1 VAKKRGN
8 GEGGITRH
16 KKSGLYMARY
26 TVQTPTGPKR
36 KTIYGKEREEVAEK
50 LIEAL
55 STRNKGL
62 NFEGDDQTLTAY
74 LDRWLNGS
82 VKGSVKPSTYESY
95 ERMIRNHIKPALG
108 HRKLKILAPDHV
120 QHFYQQKLDAG
131 LAPGTVRLM
140 HGIFHKALEQAV
152 KWGIVPRNVCKA
164 TTPPKPNPEEIRP
177 LDAEQARTLLEAARG
192 NRLEA
197 LFVLA
202 VTTGLRIGELLG
214 LKWEDVDLG
223 AETLRV
229 RRTKSQ
235 AKTGPTFTAPKNGKG
250 RSIRLTRRAVE
261 ALRAHKAAQNAERLK
276 LGDLWEDNGLIFCT
290 TAGKPLDFRNVAT
303 ASFKPLLKKAG
314 LPDKKAGLPDIRFH
328 DLRHTCA
335 TLLLSRGHHP
345 KLVQE
350 LLGHASVAMTL
361 DRYSHVLPGM
371 GDQTAAAMEAALS

>member
-1 VAKKRGN
+1 VSKNGN

-36 KTIYGKEREEVAEK
+36 KTLYGKEREEVAEK

-55 STRNKGL
+55 SNRNKGFV
-62 NFEGDDQTLTAY
+62 FEGEDQTLSAY

-82 VKGSVKPSTYESY
+82 VKGSVKPSTHESY
-95 ERMIRNHIKPALG
+95 ERIIRNHIKPALG
-108 HRKLKILAPDHV
+108 HRKLKNLAPDHV
-120 QHFYQQKLDAG
+120 QYFYQSKLDAG

-140 HGIFHKALEQAV
+140 HGILHKALEQAV
-152 KWGIVPRNVCKA
+152 KWGSISRNACKA

-177 LDAEQARTLLEAARG
+177 LDAEQTKRILEAACG

-197 LFVLA
+197 LYVLA
-202 VTTGLRIGELLG
+202 VTAGLRIGELLG
-214 LKWEDVDLG
+214 LKWEDVDLN

-229 RRTKSQ
+229 RRTRSQ
-235 AKTGPTFTAPKNGKG
+235 AKAGPTFTTPKNGKG
-250 RSIRLTRRAVE
+250 RSMRLTQRAVE
-261 ALRAHKAAQNAERLK
+261 ALKCHKAAQATERLK
-276 LGDLWEDNGLIFCT
+276 LGGLWENNDLLFCT
-290 TAGKPLDFRNVAT
+290 MAGKPLDFRNVAT
-303 ASFKPLLKKAG
+303 ASFKPLL
-314 LPDKKAGLPDIRFH
+314 KKAGLPDIRFH

-371 GDQTAAAMEAALS
+371 SDQTAAAMEAALP